1 MLRDVLSN
9 KWILGGVG
17 FLILLSVACVLW
29 YQHDIADDR
38 QQAAETQKIE
48 KHLKPLPKKDTNTT
62 VQSKQ
67 DHEHPHDDAEIHSH
81 ASETPNTDKYDWL
94 NGNAPNPTP
103 SKKDPWKQI
112 KPLDET
118 TTGDDETY
126 PPCDWHKT
134 EDPELYATYY
144 YAQLLKQ
151 FGDIPEVHII
161 GEHRLNK
168 AKGIPTTLGK
178 LEVYLEA
185 MYSLFPVEEN
195 KVALDKLQE
204 MKASDATVHFK

>member
-1 MLRDVLSN
+1 MYSDIFTN
-9 KWILGGVG
+9 KWVLGGVG
-17 FLILLSVACVLW
+17 FLIVLSVACVLW
-29 YQHDIADDR
+29 YQHDVADDR

-48 KHLKPLPKKDTNTT
+48 KQLKPLPKKDTNTT
-62 VQSKQ
+62 VQPKH
-67 DHEHPHDDAEIHSH
+67 DHEHPPDDAEPHSH
-81 ASETPNTDKYDWL
+81 ASETPNTNKDDWL
-94 NGNAPNPTP
+94 NSNAPTPTP
-103 SKKDPWKQI
+103 SKKDPWKQVE
-112 KPLDET
+112 PVDET
-118 TTGDDETY
+118 TPVNDETY
-126 PPCDWHKT
+126 PPRDWHKT

-168 AKGIPTTLGK
+168 AKRIPTTLSQ

-195 KVALDKLQE
+195 KVALDKFQE
-204 MKASDATVHFK
+204 IKASNATIHFE